1 MKLRRVTISF
11 GIFLAAAALPAR
23 PQSLSPEGLS
33 RDPLAAPA
41 GAPAEAAAAGADSP
55 AAASQTNQ
63 ARAAFSVS
71 TFAGTDERG
80 YWGDGGPATKAKLD
94 NPFGIARGPDDA
106 LYVCDM
112 GNQRIRRIALDGT
125 ITTVAGSGRRGYSGD
140 GGPATAAELNEP
152 YEVRFDARGNMYF
165 VEMQNHLVRRVDRAT
180 GVIST
185 VAGTGKGGF
194 SGDGGPA
201 TEAQFSNPHAIQFD
215 PERKNL
221 YVCDIGNHR
230 VRRVE
235 LRTGVITTFAGD
247 GTKRPTPDGAKI
259 QVAPLN
265 GPRAIDFDAEGGMWL
280 ALREGNAV
288 YCLDLKAGTVRH
300 VAGTGKT
307 GLAGNG
313 GPAKQAMLSGPKGIA
328 VGPDG
333 NVYLADTESD
343 SIRMIDTKRETIEL
357 IAGTGQTGDGPD
369 GDPLPCRFARP
380 HGIFVDADGTIF
392 VGDTENHRVRA
403 IKPARP
409 VAGPRR
415 GN

>member
-1 MKLRRVTISF
+1 MAIGRDWPPLAARRLGGEWWRSGSCRGGADAELARALGRVRKNLKPRDCIMAVGAMKSKTVCTGLIGQWAMKLRRVTISF

-63 ARAAFSVS
+63 ARAAFTVS
-71 TFAGTDERG
+71 TFAGTGERG

-185 VAGTGKGGF
+185 V
-194 SGDGGPA
+194 
-201 TEAQFSNPHAIQFD
+201 
-215 PERKNL
+215 
-221 YVCDIGNHR
+221 
-230 VRRVE
+230 
-235 LRTGVITTFAGD
+235 
-247 GTKRPTPDGAKI
+247 
-259 QVAPLN
+259 
-265 GPRAIDFDAEGGMWL
+265 
-280 ALREGNAV
+280 
-288 YCLDLKAGTVRH
+288 
-300 VAGTGKT
+300 
-307 GLAGNG
+307 
-313 GPAKQAMLSGPKGIA
+313 
-328 VGPDG
+328 
-333 NVYLADTESD
+333 
-343 SIRMIDTKRETIEL
+343 
-357 IAGTGQTGDGPD
+357 
-369 GDPLPCRFARP
+369 
-380 HGIFVDADGTIF
+380 
-392 VGDTENHRVRA
+392 
-403 IKPARP
+403 
-409 VAGPRR
+409 
-415 GN
+415 